1 MCTST
6 GQFDRWMFSSIQ
18 TGTRNSRTF
27 FPPLEN
33 STILYW
39 HCGRWNLCFVVL
51 LRLSFF
57 FCCSRA
63 SVPVAVGE
71 RPSYICR
78 SVFGLFVQAKGQHR
92 TFLKWDPLD
101 NSKGWIIIK
110 SKARKDTKAPD
121 FLNAKVCQ
129 RGPRFKSTR
138 QIQIPVVSRTRA
150 GWIVSACAAMALC
163 VRKSMSHRRRS
174 FSFLTVILTEWIY

>member
-27 FPPLEN
+27 FSSPWEFNYL
-33 STILYW
+33 ILTLW
-39 HCGRWNLCFVVL
+39 TMEFVFCCTFTFV
-51 LRLSFF
+51 FF
-57 FCCSRA
+57 CCCSRA
-63 SVPVAVGE
+63 SMPVAVGE

-101 NSKGWIIIK
+101 NFKGWIIIK

-129 RGPRFKSTR
+129 RGTRFKSTR